1 MECFKDDQTGTTR
14 KAPTRLEFDS
24 TGASSLS
31 DFRVWTTISISEGE
45 QRGQGS
51 LG

>member
-14 KAPTRLEFDS
+14 KAPTHLEFDS

-31 DFRVWTTISISEGE
+31 DFQVWTTILEGE
-45 QRGQGS
+45 RRGQGS